1 MIPVWWRWY
10 YWASP
15 VAWTIYGVVTSQLG
29 DKENHVE
36 IPGEDGL
43 TVKAFL
49 DDKLGY
55 KHSFLG
61 YVALAHVGFV
71 LAFFLVFGYSIKFLN
86 FQKR

>member
-1 MIPVWWRWY
+1 M
-10 YWASP
+10 
-15 VAWTIYGVVTSQLG
+15 AWTIYGVVTSQLG